1 MENSTGRQ
9 ELFVRKQKYGILEGL
24 NDHKISTLS
33 GITLKICI
41 LANSNSLPISGIY
54 KARVSSSPIMSHVT
68 NCCKSPI
75 VMYESLLLF
84 AIFTNPIIQ
93 FILGGYLH
101 QNN

>member
-1 MENSTGRQ
+1 MLCFWRLIIVNSTGGQ

-41 LANSNSLPISGIY
+41 LANSNSLSISGIY
-54 KARVSSSPIMSHVT
+54 IARVSSSPIMSHVT
-68 NCCKSPI
+68 NCRKRPI
-75 VMYESLLLF
+75 VMYESFLLW
-84 AIFTNPIIQ
+84 
-93 FILGGYLH
+93 GGGVGDLH